1 MHGADGEGRVVT
13 RNESTGLYY
22 LALPLAG
29 AVPSEFQIHNI
40 SINL

>member
-22 LALPLAG
+22 LALPG